1 MKGTLILVLLSL
13 NQQAFLLKNLFVI
26 GYNMKAFV
34 ILICLVIQIQALSQS
49 KKRANLYFKPTA
61 R

>member
-13 NQQAFLLKNLFVI
+13 NQQAFLFKNLFVI